1 MVLSICIPTYNR
13 SQKVI
18 SLLRFL
24 REELNSILYPE
35 DIEVIVSDNC
45 SSDNTSKVLSEFN
58 NQNRFF
64 TYHRNEENLG
74 LIGNILKLVDLSS
87 GRYVWFMGDD
97 DIYHE
102 GVVKRVLS
110 LIRKEYYSY
119 IFINHTTFSN
129 VIGDGIQTMLEGIDP
144 NREDSNLILDILKN
158 HPGAPMFMSAEIY
171 EKEKVQEFINKK
183 YPINICLPLGLSIYS
198 ASRGKVGLVLDPMID
213 DDIGN
218 ISWTDVAYKV
228 DLYYRP
234 VYYIMALRLPLSFIN
249 SLFLFLNYIF
259 ERRSRYFYYWI
270 IKPIKSLLKF

>member
-1 MVLSICIPTYNR
+1 MLLSICIPTYNR
-13 SQKVI
+13 SQRVI
-18 SLLRFL
+18 SLLQFL
-24 REELNSILYPE
+24 REELNNNPYSE

-45 SSDNTSKVLSEFN
+45 SSDNTRQLLSEFN
-58 NQNRFF
+58 SQNRFF

-74 LIGNILKLVDLSS
+74 LVGNILKLVDLSS

-97 DIYHE
+97 DNYHE
-102 GVVKRVLS
+102 GIVKRVLS
-110 LIRKEYYSY
+110 LIRKEFYSY
-119 IFINHTTFSN
+119 IFINHTTFLN

-144 NREDSNLILDILKN
+144 NREDSDIILDILKN

-198 ASRGKVGLVLDPMID
+198 ASRGKVGLVLEPMID

-228 DLYYRP
+228 DLFYRPIYYRL
-234 VYYIMALRLPLSFIN
+234 ALSLSFN
-249 SLFLFLNYIF
+249 FRKSVSLLLGYVYQ
-259 ERRSRYFYYWI
+259 RRKRYFYYCI
-270 IKPIKSLLKF
+270 LKPIRSFFKR